1 MTPESLPADVS
12 EQIGPDTY
20 RVQLRYRP
28 PCDVAGTLRFL
39 GTRAVPGIEELADGV
54 YRRTLRLPHGAGI
67 VELAEEPS
75 PQPRSLRTGSG
86 ASSPPAVEATL
97 RVDDARDLDAARLV
111 ARRLLDLDADPLPIG
126 EHLRND
132 PLLGRLVQRAPGL
145 RVPGAASGS
154 ELAIRAV
161 IGQQVSVAG
170 ASTLTG
176 RLVARFGEPLARPDG
191 RLTHLFPQPE
201 ALLEADPGSFN
212 MPRARG
218 ETILRL
224 CAALA
229 AGEVVLDGS
238 VPREEA
244 MASLLALRG
253 IGPWTVSYVAMR
265 ALGDR
270 DAFLPTDLGI
280 KHALARLGE
289 ATDPKRVSARS
300 ERWRPWRAYANFH
313 LWASLAEG
321 SSDVP
326 PE

>member
-1 MTPESLPADVS
+1 
-12 EQIGPDTY
+12 
-20 RVQLRYRP
+20 
-28 PCDVAGTLRFL
+28 VA
-39 GTRAVPGIEELADGV
+39 
-54 YRRTLRLPHGAGI
+54 TLRL
-67 VELAEEPS
+67 
-75 PQPRSLRTGSG
+75 
-86 ASSPPAVEATL
+86 
-97 RVDDARDLDAARLV
+97 DDAHDLEAARVV
-111 ARRLLDLDADPLPIG
+111 ARGLLDLDADPLPIVDDL
-126 EHLRND
+126 ERD
-132 PLLGRLVQRAPGL
+132 PLLERLVRRTPGL
-145 RVPGAASGS
+145 RVPGAASGT

-170 ASTLTG
+170 ASTLAG

-191 RLTHLFPQPE
+191 KLTHLFPRPG

-224 CAALA
+224 CAAMA
-229 AGEVVLDGS
+229 SGEVVLDGT

-244 MASLLALRG
+244 LSSLLALRG

-280 KHALARLGE
+280 KNALARLGE
-289 ATDPKRVSARS
+289 ATDAKSVSAQA

-313 LWASLAEG
+313 LWASLADDG
-321 SSDVP
+321 PVP
-326 PE
+326 AE

>member
-1 MTPESLPADVS
+1 MDGTSFNSTVIHEGDTGEFTVRLPFREPFAATDLL
-12 EQIGPDTY
+12 Q
-20 RVQLRYRP
+20 
-28 PCDVAGTLRFL
+28 FL
-39 GTRAVPGIEELADGV
+39 GARGIPGVEEIVGET
-54 YRRTLRLPHGAGI
+54 YRRTLRLPGGAAI
-67 VELAEEPS
+67 LA
-75 PQPRSLRTGSG
+75 LT
-86 ASSPPAVEATL
+86 PAPGHFTCSVRL
-97 RVDDARDLDAARLV
+97 DDSRDLERAIGV
-111 ARRLLDLDADPLPIG
+111 ARRLLDLDADPTLINS
-126 EHLRND
+126 HLED
-132 PLLGRLVQRAPGL
+132 DSLLAPFVRRTPGL
-145 RVPGAASGS
+145 RVPGAADGA

-170 ASTLTG
+170 AATLAG

-191 RLTHLFPQPE
+191 SLTHLFPRPE

-229 AGEVVLDGS
+229 SGEVVLDGT

-244 MASLLALRG
+244 LASLLALRG

-280 KHALARLGE
+280 KNALTRLGE
-289 ATDPKRVSARS
+289 PSDPKWVSARA

-313 LWASLAEG
+313 LWASLSSG
-321 SSDVP
+321 SPELP

>member
-1 MTPESLPADVS
+1 MTPETETPPADFI
-12 EQIGPDTY
+12 EQIGLDAY
-20 RVQLRYRP
+20 RLHLRYRP
-28 PCDVAGTLRFL
+28 PCHVVGTLRFL
-39 GTRAVPGIEELADGV
+39 GTRAVPGIEELVNGV

-67 VELAEEPS
+67 VELAAGEG
-75 PQPRSLRTGSG
+75 L
-86 ASSPPAVEATL
+86 VDATL
-97 RVDDARDLDAARLV
+97 RLDDPRDLDPAIGV
-111 ARRLLDLDADPLPIG
+111 ARRLLDLDADPMVINS
-126 EHLRND
+126 HLASD
-132 PLLGRLVQRAPGL
+132 PMLAPLVRRTPGL
-145 RVPGAASGS
+145 RVPGTADGA

-170 ASTLTG
+170 ARTLAG

-191 RLTHLFPQPE
+191 NLTRLFPQPE

-218 ETILRL
+218 ETILRV

-238 VPREEA
+238 VPRDEA

-289 ATDPKRVSARS
+289 ATDPKHVSARA

-313 LWASLAEG
+313 LWASLSEG
-321 SSDVP
+321 SMDVP
-326 PE
+326 HE

>member
-1 MTPESLPADVS
+1 MTSAAILADRG
-12 EQIGPDTY
+12 EQIGSDMY
-20 RVQLRYRP
+20 RLHLHYGQ
-28 PCDVAGTLRFL
+28 PCDVLGTLRFL
-39 GTRAVPGIEELADGV
+39 GTRSIPGIEELVDGA
-54 YRRTLRLPHGAGI
+54 YRRTLRLPHGVGM
-67 VELAEEPS
+67 VELAA
-75 PQPRSLRTGSG
+75 GDG
-86 ASSPPAVEATL
+86 WVDATL
-97 RVDDARDLDAARLV
+97 RLDDPRDLEAARLT
-111 ARRLLDLDADPLPIG
+111 ARGLLDLDAAPLPII
-126 EHLRND
+126 EHLGSD
-132 PLLGRLVQRAPGL
+132 PLLERQVRRTPGL
-145 RVPGAASGS
+145 RVPGAADGV
-154 ELAIRAV
+154 ELVLRAV

-170 ASTLTG
+170 AATLAG
-176 RLVARFGEPLARPDG
+176 RLVARFGEPLARPDAN
-191 RLTHLFPQPE
+191 LTHLFPRPE

-244 MASLLALRG
+244 LASLLALRG

-289 ATDPKRVSARS
+289 ATDPKHVSARA
-300 ERWRPWRAYANFH
+300 ERWRPWRAYANFL
-313 LWASLAEG
+313 LWASLADRLDEM
-321 SSDVP
+321 P
-326 PE
+326 AE